1 MIDVSCAIILNQNKV
16 LVAQRN
22 RNGKL
27 ALKWEF
33 PGGKVE
39 KYETIRESL
48 IREIK
53 EELNIEIEII
63 EKLSPVEHYYS
74 NFSIRLH
81 PFLCNFKS
89 GNLIVKEHEEIQW
102 AEKSDLLNFDWA
114 EADIPI
120 VNEFLKFFI
129 K

>member
-1 MIDVSCAIILNQNKV
+1 MINVSCAIILNQNKV
-16 LVAQRN
+16 LIAQRN
-22 RNGKL
+22 KNGKL
-27 ALKWEF
+27 PLKWEF

-39 KYETIRESL
+39 KFETIKKSL

-63 EKLSPVEHYYS
+63 ERLSPVEHHYS
-74 NFSIRLH
+74 DFSIRLH

-89 GNLIVKEHEEIQW
+89 GNLMVKEHEEIQW

-114 EADIPI
+114 EADLPI
-120 VNEFLKFFI
+120 VNEFLNFL
-129 K
+129 

>member
-27 ALKWEF
+27 PLKWEF

-39 KYETIRESL
+39 KYETIKESL

-63 EKLSPVEHYYS
+63 ESLSPVEHHYPD
-74 NFSIRLH
+74 FSIRLH

-102 AEKSDLLNFDWA
+102 VEKSDLLNFDWA
-114 EADIPI
+114 EADLPI
-120 VNEFLKFFI
+120 VNEFLKFKI
-129 K
+129 

>member
-16 LVAQRN
+16 LIAQRN
-22 RNGKL
+22 KNGKL
-27 ALKWEF
+27 PLKWEF

-39 KYETIRESL
+39 KFETIKKSL

-63 EKLSPVEHYYS
+63 ERLSPVEHHYS
-74 NFSIRLH
+74 DFSIRLH

-89 GNLIVKEHEEIQW
+89 GNLMVKEHEEIQW

-114 EADIPI
+114 EADLPI
-120 VNEFLKFFI
+120 VNEFLNFL
-129 K
+129 

>member
-27 ALKWEF
+27 PFKWEF

-39 KYETIRESL
+39 KYETIKESL

-63 EKLSPVEHYYS
+63 EKLSPVEHHYPD
-74 NFSIRLH
+74 FSIRLH